1 MIWLPQKSFFQ
12 KKVELSHMHKF
23 GNSQV
28 AINRTFRNF
37 KAAVMLQRRELNW
50 KRRVVEQ
57 QISFHIEVYNT
68 VQSKN

>member
-1 MIWLPQKSFFQ
+1 MIWLPQTSFFQ

-23 GNSQV
+23 GNSQA
-28 AINRTFRNF
+28 AISRTFRNF

-57 QISFHIEVYNT
+57 
-68 VQSKN
+68 